1 MPADIN
7 KTIEIAYRADVK
19 NIIDGLT
26 KTGRVSEK
34 EAQRIGKS
42 LEQAYEKATRDSEK
56 AAKKQQ
62 AAMAKTEKSA
72 KSLGQSIGKS
82 FSGIVTAIGA
92 ASVAAVMFGQHIA
105 DMSNQ
110 LVDASA
116 KTGVNVDTLN
126 GLRLA
131 AEGAGLSF
139 EDLEGGLLKLPQMM
153 TRAAE
158 GSKSAQKAFEKLE
171 DEAPHTPTGA
181 NHLQLFRLLVR
192 SHSKCG

>member
-105 DMSNQ
+105 GHVQSAGGCQCQDRCECRYSQWAETCSRRCWAQ
-110 LVDASA
+110 L
-116 KTGVNVDTLN
+116 
-126 GLRLA
+126 
-131 AEGAGLSF
+131 
-139 EDLEGGLLKLPQMM
+139 
-153 TRAAE
+153 
-158 GSKSAQKAFEKLE
+158 
-171 DEAPHTPTGA
+171 
-181 NHLQLFRLLVR
+181 
-192 SHSKCG
+192 